1 MTLTRHDDLSLG
13 YVLSVPSG
21 KPDDAEMS
29 LVMVMHGRGA
39 DANDLADLAPM
50 IDDGYRFVF
59 PNAAKP
65 FEPMPGYS
73 FGWSW
78 FDGWPP
84 EGDSIVQ
91 SRTKL
96 LALIDELVKRYP
108 TPAGKIA
115 VTGFSQGGM
124 MAIDVGFRTEQK
136 VAGIVVMSG
145 AIYEADM
152 PDLRARRELPVL
164 LIHGTQDDMI
174 PVLAARRT
182 RHILEEHGLAPEYHE
197 FPMGHHVTP
206 ESMEVVR
213 AFLRRVLNTRESGV
227 GSRGSART

>member
-1 MTLTRHDDLSLG
+1 MALTRHDDLALR
-13 YVLSVPSG
+13 YVLNVPGG
-21 KPDDAEMS
+21 KRDDTEMP
-29 LVMVMHGRGA
+29 LVIVMHGRGA

-50 IDDGYRFVF
+50 IDGGYRFVF

-65 FEPMPGYS
+65 FEPMPGYP

-84 EGDSIVQ
+84 EGHSIVD

-96 LALIDELVKRYP
+96 LTLIDQLVERYP
-108 TPAGKIA
+108 TPEGKI
-115 VTGFSQGGM
+115 VVSGFSQGGM
-124 MAIDVGFRTEQK
+124 MAIDIGFRTKQK

-152 PDLRARRELPVL
+152 PPLRNLPL
-164 LIHGTQDDMI
+164 LIIHGSEDDMVPI
-174 PVLAARRT
+174 LDARRT
-182 RHILEEHGLAPEYHE
+182 RHILEVHGVSPEYHE
-197 FPMGHHVTP
+197 LPMGHHVTP

-213 AFLRRVLNTRESGV
+213 GFLERVV
-227 GSRGSART
+227 G

>member
-1 MTLTRHDDLSLG
+1 MTLTHRDDLTLR
-13 YVLSVPSG
+13 YVLNVPSG
-21 KPDDAEMS
+21 KPDDAEMP
-29 LVMVMHGRGA
+29 LVLLMHGRGA

-59 PNAAKP
+59 PNAAKQ
-65 FEPMPGYS
+65 FEPAPGYT

-84 EGDSIVQ
+84 EGNSIVD

-96 LALIDELVKRYP
+96 LALIDELVARYP
-108 TPAGKIA
+108 TPKGKIIIA
-115 VTGFSQGGM
+115 GFSQGGM
-124 MAIDVGFRTEQK
+124 MAIDVGFRTEQN

-145 AIYEADM
+145 AIYEAGM
-152 PDLRARRELPVL
+152 PDLRAQKDLPIL

-182 RHILEEHGLAPEYHE
+182 RHILEEHGVRPEYHE
-197 FPMGHHVTP
+197 LPMGHHVTP
-206 ESMEVVR
+206 ESMEIVR
-213 AFLRRVLNTRESGV
+213 EFLGRVLGE
-227 GSRGSART
+227 

>member
-1 MTLTRHDDLSLG
+1 MTLSRHDDLSLRH
-13 YVLSVPSG
+13 VLSVPSS
-21 KPDDAEMS
+21 KPDDAEMP
-29 LVMVMHGRGA
+29 LVILMHGRGA

-50 IDDGYRFVF
+50 IDGGYRFVF

-96 LALIDELVKRYP
+96 LALIDELVERYP
-108 TPAGKIA
+108 TPEGKIA
-115 VTGFSQGGM
+115 VSGFSQGGM
-124 MAIDVGFRTEQK
+124 MAIDVGFRTKQK
-136 VAGIVVMSG
+136 IAGIVVMSG

-152 PDLRARRELPVL
+152 PDLRARRELPML
-164 LIHGTQDDMI
+164 LIHGTEDEMI
-174 PVLAARRT
+174 PVLDARRT
-182 RHILEEHGLAPEYHE
+182 RHILEEHGLTPEYHE

-206 ESMEVVR
+206 ESMEVV
-213 AFLRRVLNTRESGV
+213 ADFLRRCFSD
-227 GSRGSART
+227 SMK

>member
-1 MTLTRHDDLSLG
+1 MSLTRHDDLALR

-21 KPDDAEMS
+21 KPDDAKLP
-29 LVMVMHGRGA
+29 LVIVIHGRGA

-50 IDDGYRFVF
+50 IDKGYRFVF
-59 PNAAKP
+59 PNAAKA
-65 FEPMPGYS
+65 FEPSPGYAL
-73 FGWSW
+73 GWSW

-84 EGDSIVQ
+84 EPSSIVA

-96 LALIDELVKRYP
+96 SMLMTQLTARYP
-108 TPAGKIA
+108 TPTGKIVVA
-115 VTGFSQGGM
+115 GFSQGGM
-124 MAIDVGFRTEQK
+124 MALDVGFRAAQPGGLPADQK

-164 LIHGTQDDMI
+164 LIHGTQDDII
-174 PVLAARRT
+174 PILAARRT
-182 RHILEEHGLAPEYHE
+182 RHILEEHGLTPEYHE
-197 FPMGHHVTP
+197 LRMGHQVTQ

-213 AFLRRVLNTRESGV
+213 EFLGRVLKDG
-227 GSRGSART
+227 